1 MNLKLKHI
9 SLLLLSILLSACAMD
24 NKSVKSSNETI
35 EMATSDEEII
45 STETFDDK
53 ASINT
58 PLINQ
63 KLQDF
68 YDLIALQNQH
78 PEFTDEVKAQ
88 LKNYTNDTI
97 TNFETEN
104 IVIIENLKPIENFIQ
119 INDSTQ
125 KIKLKYTKV
134 MNNIKLVDTIYAI
147 ITNKKILIENETLIS
162 NKVHFSKN

>member
-9 SLLLLSILLSACAMD
+9 ALLLLSLLLSACAMD

-35 EMATSDEEII
+35 EMTTSAEEMI
-45 STETFDDK
+45 SSESIDDK
-53 ASINT
+53 SAINT

-78 PEFTDEVKAQ
+78 PEFTNEVKAQ
-88 LKNYTNDTI
+88 LKTFTKDSI
-97 TNFETEN
+97 AHFKTEN
-104 IVIIENLKPIENFIQ
+104 TVIIKNLKPIGTVIQ

-125 KIKLKYTKV
+125 KIKMTYNKV
-134 MNNIKLVDTIYAI
+134 VNNAKIADTIYAI
-147 ITNKKILIENETLIS
+147 ITNKKILIDNETLVS
-162 NKVHFSKN
+162 NKVHFSKD